1 VDGGE
6 WWGEC
11 WSAGWRSAGWWFGSC
26 VTWLWRGRPRLRSL
40 HVLRRHWSSSSGPRL
55 WGKRRLPG
63 GRLMGPVRASGPSRR
78 SGGGA
83 EGDLGRAQAV
93 AAAVGRGCRGGREVT
108 PRPGMKRGS
117 ANSYWNHLSDGDP
130 SGTSARTFT
139 CSRESSPGP
148 ASWGEETLR
157 TPGMEH
163 WRAAQRRRRHD
174 EAVQCAQ
181 ERGVDLPVF
190 EKAA

>member
-1 VDGGE
+1 
-6 WWGEC
+6 
-11 WSAGWRSAGWWFGSC
+11 
-26 VTWLWRGRPRLRSL
+26 
-40 HVLRRHWSSSSGPRL
+40 
-55 WGKRRLPG
+55 
-63 GRLMGPVRASGPSRR
+63 
-78 SGGGA
+78 
-83 EGDLGRAQAV
+83 
-93 AAAVGRGCRGGREVT
+93 
-108 PRPGMKRGS
+108 MKRGS